1 MPDARAKSGGQRF
14 VAVVVL
20 LDVPGYSFIIS
31 RGSPATVVIVDPKS
45 AVGGVTRGEDGG
57 FGVGGDGIDLAASAG
72 DNLQFVAD
80 RGGQQVAGGIIV
92 AGEVAEIVGVVKLGD
107 LLGHL
112 EAVGLEAGDAV
123 NRWIGAGE
131 EGGESGGLVEVGKAE
146 ADIMA
151 DGPLSQQALEAA
163 LAKGVLEIFD
173 VIAPQLIDRDEDD
186 QLGRALLLRL
196 NLRDGQ

>member
-1 MPDARAKSGGQRF
+1 MTS
-14 VAVVVL
+14 
-20 LDVPGYSFIIS
+20 
-31 RGSPATVVIVDPKS
+31 
-45 AVGGVTRGEDGG
+45 GEDGG
-57 FGVGGDGIDLAASAG
+57 FGIGGDGVDLAASAG
-72 DNLQFVAD
+72 DNLQLVAD
-80 RGGQQVAGGIIV
+80 RGGQQVAGGIII

-107 LLGHL
+107 LFGHL
-112 EAVGLEAGDAV
+112 KAVGLEAGDAM

-131 EGGESGGLVEVGKAE
+131 EGGKGGGLVEVGKAE
-146 ADIMA
+146 ADIVA

-163 LAKGVLEIFD
+163 LAEGVLEIFD

>member
-1 MPDARAKSGGQRF
+1 M
-14 VAVVVL
+14 
-20 LDVPGYSFIIS
+20 
-31 RGSPATVVIVDPKS
+31 
-45 AVGGVTRGEDGG
+45 TRGEDGG

-80 RGGQQVAGGIIV
+80 GGGQQVAGGIIV
-92 AGEVAEIVGVVKLGD
+92 AGEVAEIIGVVKLRD
-107 LLGHL
+107 LFGHL

-131 EGGESGGLVEVGKAE
+131 EGGKGGGLVEVGKAE
-146 ADIMA
+146 ADIVA
-151 DGPLSQQALEAA
+151 DGPLSQQALKSA
-163 LAKGVLEIFD
+163 LAKSVLEIFD

>member
-1 MPDARAKSGGQRF
+1 M
-14 VAVVVL
+14 
-20 LDVPGYSFIIS
+20 
-31 RGSPATVVIVDPKS
+31 
-45 AVGGVTRGEDGG
+45 TRREDGG
-57 FGVGGDGIDLAASAG
+57 FGIGGDGVDLAASAG
-72 DNLQFVAD
+72 DNFQFVAD

-107 LLGHL
+107 LLGRL
-112 EAVGLEAGDAV
+112 EAVCLEAGDAV

-131 EGGESGGLVEVGKAE
+131 EGGKGGGLVEVGKAE
-146 ADIMA
+146 ADIVA

-163 LAKGVLEIFD
+163 LAEGVLEIFD

-196 NLRDGQ
+196 DLRDGQ